1 MDDRQTHVGHRE
13 KVRLRLTRA
22 GADAFLPHEL
32 LELLLFYAIPY
43 RDTNPTA
50 HRLLDRFG
58 TLSGVLQAPA
68 DELTS
73 VSGIGEHAA
82 ALIAAVREIGNAA
95 LLGERRMEKPE
106 TVGSLA
112 RRAQALF
119 AGADSDRTIAFFL
132 DNACRLIGEETVFT
146 GYLGAV
152 GFREKYIVGPALER
166 RASAVVLASYH
177 AARSAHADEG
187 EIAASDR
194 FRQKLGLAG
203 LSLYEHFLISSDRVN
218 RLSVFYPASVR
229 ESRRTNPF
237 FHDDS
242 EGGGSDD

>member
-13 KVRLRLTRA
+13 KVRLRLTRS

-50 HRLLDRFG
+50 HRLLDRCG
-58 TLSGVLQAPA
+58 TLSEVLHAPG
-68 DELTS
+68 DELTA
-73 VSGIGEHAA
+73 VPGIGEYAASLLSAVRDVGDA
-82 ALIAAVREIGNAA
+82 ALSS
-95 LLGERRMEKPE
+95 ERPPKQAE
-106 TVGSLA
+106 TVASLA
-112 RRAQALF
+112 RRAQTLF
-119 AGADSDRTIAFFL
+119 KGAEVDLTIAFFL
-132 DNACRLIGEETVFT
+132 DNACRLIGEETVFS

-152 GFREKYIVGPALER
+152 GFREKFIVGPALER

-177 AARSAHADEG
+177 AGRSSRADEG

-203 LSLYEHFLISSDRVN
+203 LSLFEHFLISSDRVS
-218 RLSVFYPASVR
+218 RLSVFYPADVR
-229 ESRRTNPF
+229 QAEHGNPF
-237 FHDDS
+237 FRDAV
-242 EGGGSDD
+242 EGGGTDD